1 MLESLETRR
10 FLSAAATATQSGGV
24 LDIKGGADGGAIRVI
39 EDNHTVTVEFNGTAP
54 VASYSGVTAIN
65 ITGQAKNDQI
75 FYTGNSVGANI
86 KAGGGTDEI
95 VINDHGTAGSYA
107 SGDGDAD
114 DLVVLDANNTTLVG
128 DGGNDTLYVSDAV
141 DISKHIH
148 LYGMGGADF
157 FNVSGGTN
165 YIYGGGGRDSL
176 VTNGVEG
183 VDFAIVVLDSVE
195 SIGSIP

>member
-1 MLESLETRR
+1 MFDTLEARR
-10 FLSAAATATQSGGV
+10 LLSTGVTVSQSGGALTV
-24 LDIKGGADGGAIRVI
+24 NGGGNGSVI
-39 EDNHTVTVEFNGTAP
+39 SVREDNHNVVVEDSGVVIATKA
-54 VASYSGVTAIN
+54 GVTAIAIN
-65 ITGQAKNDQI
+65 GQGKNDQV
-75 FYTGNSVGANI
+75 FYQGNSVGAVI
-86 KAGGGTDEI
+86 KTGGGNDEI
-95 VINDHGTAGSYA
+95 TITDKGTAGSYA

-165 YIYGGGGRDSL
+165 YIYGGGGKDNL

-183 VDFAIVVLDSVE
+183 VDYAIVVLDSVE
-195 SIGSIP
+195 NVEAI